1 MSISRR
7 GVVFGA
13 VLLSVTVS
21 GCMVGALDVDFGDH
35 GLAEIRVI
43 VETTPVDVRVRTD
56 QPVDGSRRD
65 YIVDYEITV
74 PADFAVTGVNR
85 QRRRLSAR
93 SAGRCG
99 LPGRQW
105 KGDCRGMSPSPFG
118 SPWATAF
125 STPPWFFRMTGTSCS
140 LSGTAP
146 QPGV

>member
-74 PADFAVTGVNR
+74 PADFAVTGVNGNGDVFLHDLQGDVDFQGGNGSATVAECHQVR
-85 QRRRLSAR
+85 SGRPGQRCSRRL
-93 SAGRCG
+93 
-99 LPGRQW
+99 
-105 KGDCRGMSPSPFG
+105 RGS
-118 SPWATAF
+118 
-125 STPPWFFRMTGTSCS
+125 
-140 LSGTAP
+140 SG
-146 QPGV
+146 